1 MPQADRHKY
10 TLGLDLGSSSLGW
23 ALIELDA
30 SDAPLR
36 LMDAGVRIFDP
47 GVVGGE
53 TEIERGRD
61 KSKAS
66 ERRLAR
72 QRRKQTYR
80 RSLRQKQLFR
90 LLQQRGLLP
99 LAEKGE
105 SQNFSVQRHEILN
118 VLDKQ
123 LAIAWRGKATVSG
136 CALDLADQSLIYLLR
151 RDAVE
156 VKLSPFE
163 IGRILYHLAQRRGY
177 FSNGLDEDDA
187 INSGNAAA
195 SESIE
200 AEKKLRKMKVA
211 KEKTLGEV
219 AAGISS
225 LRAEMAAKGTRY
237 IGSYFALVNPHEKRI
252 RHRWTERAM
261 FVEEFTAIWNKQ
273 KEFYPELL
281 TDELE
286 AKIRY
291 WLFFQRPLA
300 SANHLVGFCELEK
313 GERRAPWATLDA
325 QRFRLLQRVN
335 DLRVIESGM
344 SNERPLRREERER
357 ILDYLETKGDLSFK
371 TLKDLLGSSGIL
383 GFNLERGTKDRIEG
397 NRVNVH
403 MLRVFGDRWNTL
415 SAEDKHKA
423 VEQWRTVKPEKLEQI
438 AIAQWQLNEF
448 AARRWGDT
456 KLARP
461 PKDYCNLSR
470 LALSKVLP
478 LMEGGCPFKT
488 VEREIYGKRFSGAK
502 PSEFVPK
509 VMDYLPSITNPAVMR
524 ALTELRKVVNAI
536 VREYGKPYQ
545 IRIELARELRKNR
558 RDRERQFFDNKV
570 RQEKRE
576 KGARWILAQQNRAN
590 PTAQDIRDV
599 PAYMI
604 EKWLLAEE
612 CHWIC
617 PYTKKAIN
625 YANLFTYPEFEVEHI
640 IPLSR
645 CTDNSFANK
654 TLCHRSENQK
664 KSGNTP
670 WEAYHDDDERWAQIL
685 KRVSQFA
692 NGPRIG
698 DHPKLR
704 RFKLRSLEEI
714 EGFTRRQL
722 TDTRYTSKMAARL
735 LMALYG
741 GRDTD
746 APADDDTAEFFDKS
760 GRRIFASTGGVTKLL
775 RDAWLLH
782 PNVVL
787 ELPSTNDGEK
797 RKGKDRSD
805 HRHHAIDALVI
816 GLTTEQ
822 QVRDVSLHAQS
833 KMGSKWPLDYRDLVR
848 GLKTPWSDRDRFLS
862 GVFHRMFVSHK
873 PEQKLTGS
881 LHIDTI
887 YPQPKQDP
895 ADGKYYVSLRRSV
908 VGITDRQIEEIQ
920 GDNIREAVKSKL
932 LELGGNSKKFNP
944 DDLSTLP
951 VLKAKDGRLIPI
963 KKVHVREAKTAET
976 LIQFPGN
983 RYVESESI
991 HHFELFVRRDARN
1004 REEWTHVAVSI
1015 IEAYARHRRKEPVI
1029 SHIHPQDR
1037 DAEFLFSLAKGET
1050 VELDYKGGRDVFRVK
1065 KFYSSGQIWLTHVN
1079 NAQKDEEQ
1087 KRDKTTWSVNPNP
1100 LRLLNPQKVIID
1112 PLGRKYRVNRPT

>member
-1 MPQADRHKY
+1 VPQADRRKY

-23 ALIELDA
+23 ALIELDV

-99 LAEKGE
+99 STENGQSE
-105 SQNFSVQRHEILN
+105 NFSAQRHEILN
-118 VLDKQ
+118 VLDRQ
-123 LAIAWRGKATVSG
+123 LAIAWRGKATVPG
-136 CALDLADQSLIYLLR
+136 CALDLADQSLVYLLR
-151 RDAVE
+151 RNAVE
-156 VKLSPFE
+156 SELSPFE

-177 FSNGLDEDDA
+177 FSNGLDDDDA

-200 AEKKLRKMKVA
+200 AEKKSRKMKVA

-225 LRAEMAAKGTRY
+225 LRADMEAKGTRY

-335 DLRVIESGM
+335 DLRVIERGI

-371 TLKDLLGSSGIL
+371 ALKDLLGSSGIL

-438 AIAQWQLNEF
+438 AKEQWQLDEF
-448 AARRWGDT
+448 AAKRWGDT

-576 KGARWILAQQNRAN
+576 KGARWRG
-590 PTAQDIRDV
+590 
-599 PAYMI
+599 
-604 EKWLLAEE
+604 
-612 CHWIC
+612 CHSC
-617 PYTKKAIN
+617 
-625 YANLFTYPEFEVEHI
+625 
-640 IPLSR
+640 S
-645 CTDNSFANK
+645 
-654 TLCHRSENQK
+654 
-664 KSGNTP
+664 
-670 WEAYHDDDERWAQIL
+670 
-685 KRVSQFA
+685 
-692 NGPRIG
+692 
-698 DHPKLR
+698 
-704 RFKLRSLEEI
+704 
-714 EGFTRRQL
+714 
-722 TDTRYTSKMAARL
+722 
-735 LMALYG
+735 
-741 GRDTD
+741 
-746 APADDDTAEFFDKS
+746 
-760 GRRIFASTGGVTKLL
+760 
-775 RDAWLLH
+775 
-782 PNVVL
+782 
-787 ELPSTNDGEK
+787 
-797 RKGKDRSD
+797 
-805 HRHHAIDALVI
+805 
-816 GLTTEQ
+816 
-822 QVRDVSLHAQS
+822 
-833 KMGSKWPLDYRDLVR
+833 
-848 GLKTPWSDRDRFLS
+848 
-862 GVFHRMFVSHK
+862 
-873 PEQKLTGS
+873 
-881 LHIDTI
+881 
-887 YPQPKQDP
+887 
-895 ADGKYYVSLRRSV
+895 
-908 VGITDRQIEEIQ
+908 
-920 GDNIREAVKSKL
+920 
-932 LELGGNSKKFNP
+932 
-944 DDLSTLP
+944 
-951 VLKAKDGRLIPI
+951 
-963 KKVHVREAKTAET
+963 
-976 LIQFPGN
+976 
-983 RYVESESI
+983 
-991 HHFELFVRRDARN
+991 
-1004 REEWTHVAVSI
+1004 
-1015 IEAYARHRRKEPVI
+1015 
-1029 SHIHPQDR
+1029 
-1037 DAEFLFSLAKGET
+1037 
-1050 VELDYKGGRDVFRVK
+1050 
-1065 KFYSSGQIWLTHVN
+1065 
-1079 NAQKDEEQ
+1079 
-1087 KRDKTTWSVNPNP
+1087 
-1100 LRLLNPQKVIID
+1100 
-1112 PLGRKYRVNRPT
+1112 